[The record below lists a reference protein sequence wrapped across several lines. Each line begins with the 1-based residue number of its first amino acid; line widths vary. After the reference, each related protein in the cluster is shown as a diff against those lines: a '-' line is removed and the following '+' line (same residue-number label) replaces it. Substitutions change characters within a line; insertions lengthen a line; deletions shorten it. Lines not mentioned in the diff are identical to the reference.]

1 MEKSYLHKKSDRPK
15 DYDLMDQYSIKL
27 LLKLESMNSKVGAK
41 LKIDLGM
48 IKKAMRFAKKY
59 HASQK
64 RQSGDPF
71 YSHTFE
77 VAEKLSEYFFE
88 TDAIVASILHDIVE
102 DTFFSI
108 SQVGFVFNQN
118 VKNIVNRLT
127 KLDIIDKR
135 KLSKEWILNK
145 LSHDKTATTI
155 KLLDRMHNMET
166 IFYIK
171 SEAKRTRITKET
183 INIYVPL
190 AQMLGLED
198 IKDKLLK
205 LSYNVLNASISS

>member
-1 MEKSYLHKKSDRPK
+1 MK

-48 IKKAMRFAKKY
+48 IKKAMWFAKKY

-71 YSHTFE
+71 YSHAFE

-127 KLDIIDKR
+127 KLDIMDKR

-171 SEAKRTRITKET
+171 SEAKRTRIAKET

>member
-1 MEKSYLHKKSDRPK
+1 ME
-15 DYDLMDQYSIKL
+15 DYDLRDQYSIKL
-27 LLKLESMNSKVGAK
+27 LLKIESTDSEVSSEH
-41 LKIDLGM
+41 KIDLTM
-48 IKKAMRFAKKY
+48 VKKAMWFAKKY
-59 HASQK
+59 HAGQK
-64 RQSGDPF
+64 RYSGEPF

-88 TDAIVASILHDIVE
+88 TDAIVASVIHDIVE
-102 DTFFSI
+102 DTAFTI

-127 KLDIIDKR
+127 KLDVIDKR
-135 KLSKEWILNK
+135 KLSKEWTINK
-145 LSHDKTATTI
+145 LSQDKIATTI

-171 SEAKRTRITKET
+171 SEAKRIRIAEET
-183 INIYVPL
+183 VNIYVPL
-190 AQMLGLED
+190 AQIMGLED

-205 LSYNVLNASISS
+205 LSYNVLNALSSS

>member
-1 MEKSYLHKKSDRPK
+1 MK

-27 LLKLESMNSKVGAK
+27 LLKLGSMNSKVGAK

-48 IKKAMRFAKKY
+48 IKKTMWFAKKY

-71 YSHTFE
+71 YAHTFE

-118 VKNIVNRLT
+118 VKNIVNDLPNLT
-127 KLDIIDKR
+127 
-135 KLSKEWILNK
+135 
-145 LSHDKTATTI
+145 
-155 KLLDRMHNMET
+155 
-166 IFYIK
+166 
-171 SEAKRTRITKET
+171 
-183 INIYVPL
+183 
-190 AQMLGLED
+190 
-198 IKDKLLK
+198 
-205 LSYNVLNASISS
+205 